1 MHHDAAFTTAGIH
14 SRTWRVE
21 LLYSVMATS
30 ASCWNRAAHAATI
43 HYQRETACQNVI
55 NWTDEAAENCRPA
68 ASERERAPG
77 LYSVYSDR
85 LLYIRLLGIQ
95 FVWLTDVSGSGSVG
109 PAHPVRVRSVQTDRL
124 SSVAWLYRVAH
135 SISLCSSISSAARS
149 INCTLNAVRQ
159 LE

>member
-68 ASERERAPG
+68 ARERERAPG

-95 FVWLTDVSGSGSVG
+95 FVSGHRGCIACTVTDCCIYVCLASSSSDWRTSPAAGRSARLIQSGC
-109 PAHPVRVRSVQTDRL
+109 DRCKRIDFR
-124 SSVAWLYRVAH
+124 A
-135 SISLCSSISSAARS
+135 
-149 INCTLNAVRQ
+149 
-159 LE
+159 